1 MGKNMKKVSI
11 QKKILFSF
19 SGILC
24 ISFIAVGILVA
35 MIIRQ
40 YSKEMAINYSSQILS
55 LASENMNQQI
65 DAIDSISKQLIVNE
79 EIRNYCMRA
88 DELNEYQRVMSEYWF
103 RKGLMSNTLHSN
115 EIISSIFIYPS
126 NGYCLSFGENQIM
139 MTTEYKNWAIYK
151 SGIMMQKP
159 CWFASRKIKIG
170 YGYENIISITR
181 PFMLESSWED
191 AGMIEIQIPA
201 EQMITWL
208 NNFPLSEDSEILIFD
223 AQGNEAVCVK
233 EKLHETEIV
242 YQYAK
247 EQVTTKKNN
256 VVFEVNGIEYMLNGR
271 VLQNDWLVVYLQ
283 EMDSLTR
290 TSDAI
295 IKIILLSVII
305 LLIIMISL
313 SGNISRQLVRPIKD
327 AIVATSNMNED
338 IEINGSECEITE
350 LFSNYNLMMQRIRE
364 SELET
369 LRAQVTPHFLYN
381 TLNSIRCRALLD
393 GNGEIAGMIKW
404 LINLLELS
412 IKNNR
417 TMLSLAEEISM
428 LESYVN
434 LQKSCLDKEF
444 VFEVE
449 IENEYLIN
457 CQVPKMI
464 LQIIVENA
472 IIHGINERDG
482 KIVVSCYR
490 KDEMLCIEVKD
501 NGSGM
506 SEEQIVDILAGKTK
520 GNKRKMNRVGIYNVD
535 QRIKTYYGKEY
546 GISMKSIKE
555 KGTVVKIEFPY
566 KKCEE

>member
-1 MGKNMKKVSI
+1 MKKVSI

>member
-1 MGKNMKKVSI
+1 MNMRKVSI

-40 YSKEMAINYSSQILS
+40 YSKEMAINYSSPILS

-103 RKGLMSNTLHSN
+103 RKGLMSNALHSN

-126 NGYCLSFGENQIM
+126 SGYCLSFGENQIM

-151 SGIMMQKP
+151 SGITMQKP

-247 EQVTTKKNN
+247 EQIMTKKNN
-256 VVFEVNGIEYMLNGR
+256 IVFEVNGIEYMLNGR

-417 TMLSLAEEISM
+417 TVLSLAEEISM

-449 IENEYLIN
+449 IEDEHLTN

>member
-1 MGKNMKKVSI
+1 MNMRKVSI

-126 NGYCLSFGENQIM
+126 SGYCLSFGENQIM

-151 SGIMMQKP
+151 SGITMQKP

-247 EQVTTKKNN
+247 EQIMTKKNN
-256 VVFEVNGIEYMLNGR
+256 IVFEVNGIEYMLNGR

-449 IENEYLIN
+449 IEDEHLTN

>member
-1 MGKNMKKVSI
+1 MNMRKVSI
-11 QKKILFSF
+11 QKKMLFSF

-126 NGYCLSFGENQIM
+126 SGYCLSFGENQIM

-151 SGIMMQKP
+151 SGITMQKP
-159 CWFASRKIKIG
+159 CWFANRKIKIG

-247 EQVTTKKNN
+247 EQIMTKKNN
-256 VVFEVNGIEYMLNGR
+256 IVFEVNGIEYMLNGR

-449 IENEYLIN
+449 IEDEHLTNY
-457 CQVPKMI
+457 QVPKMI

>member
-1 MGKNMKKVSI
+1 MKK
-11 QKKILFSF
+11 
-19 SGILC
+19 
-24 ISFIAVGILVA
+24 
-35 MIIRQ
+35 
-40 YSKEMAINYSSQILS
+40 
-55 LASENMNQQI
+55 
-65 DAIDSISKQLIVNE
+65 
-79 EIRNYCMRA
+79 
-88 DELNEYQRVMSEYWF
+88 
-103 RKGLMSNTLHSN
+103 T
-115 EIISSIFIYPS
+115 
-126 NGYCLSFGENQIM
+126 
-139 MTTEYKNWAIYK
+139 
-151 SGIMMQKP
+151 
-159 CWFASRKIKIG
+159 
-170 YGYENIISITR
+170 ISITR

-472 IIHGINERDG
+472 IIHGIKERDG